1 MRLFLLSIAILSS
14 VVVFGQKEMLTRQ
27 LGSFNMVMVSGS
39 IDLVYKP
46 SATFYIEIKGN
57 YPEDIISE
65 LKDGELSIYHK
76 KGKNWIS
83 NEWNTIGRGYTVVLY
98 APSLNGITSAG
109 SGAVTIDGVLK
120 SDDLS
125 VSIAG
130 SGNLVGKVNIGNLE
144 ITNSGSSNIR
154 LSGNAER
161 VEVKSA
167 GSGNIQCFELVMEEC
182 KISKS
187 GSGNAQISVSNS
199 LTASISGSGNLTYKG
214 NPKNLSTSAAGSGK
228 IRKAQ

>member
-14 VVVFGQKEMLTRQ
+14 VVVFGQKEMVTRQ
-27 LGSFNMVMVSGS
+27 LNSFNMVMVSGS

-46 SATFYIEIKGN
+46 SSTFYVEIKGN

-65 LKDGELSIYHK
+65 LKDGELIIYHK

-83 NEWNTIGRGYTVVLY
+83 NEWNTIGRGYEILIY

-109 SGAVTIDGVLK
+109 SGSVTIEEVLK
-120 SDDLS
+120 SDNLS

-130 SGNLVGKVNIGNLE
+130 SGNLVGQINVGNLE
-144 ITNSGSSNIR
+144 IANSGSSNIR
-154 LSGNAER
+154 LNGNAER
-161 VEVKSA
+161 VTLKSS
-167 GSGNIQCFELVMEEC
+167 GSGNIQCFELVMDEC

-214 NPKNLSTSAAGSGK
+214 NPKNISTSAAGIGK
-228 IRKAQ
+228 IRQQ

>member
-1 MRLFLLSIAILSS
+1 MRLILFSMAILSS
-14 VVVFGQKEMLTRQ
+14 VVVFGQKEMVTRQ

-39 IDLVYKP
+39 IDLLYKP
-46 SATFYIEIKGN
+46 SSSYYVEIKGN

-65 LKDGELSIYHK
+65 LKDGELMIYHK

-83 NEWNTIGRGYTVVLY
+83 NEWNTIGRGYVVVIY

-109 SGAVTIDGVLK
+109 SGAITIEGVLK
-120 SDDLS
+120 SDNLS

-130 SGNLVGKVNIGNLE
+130 SGNLVGQINVGNLE
-144 ITNSGSSNIR
+144 IANSGSSNIR
-154 LSGNAER
+154 LKGNAEN
-161 VEVKSA
+161 VEVKSS
-167 GSGNIQCFELVMEEC
+167 GSGNIQCFELVMDAC

-187 GSGNAQISVSNS
+187 GSGNAQISVNNS

-214 NPKNLSTSAAGSGK
+214 NPKKISTSAAGTGK